1 MAYVKRPISQS
12 WEYFRPDVFITYRSA
27 DSLNE
32 ETDEVK
38 KGWVFILSRKNPDSG
53 KYDLREEKKVLDFT
67 SLINLDKLEW
77 ESEKSD
83 LVRNAYS
90 DILILRDKKTN
101 AIKAEVKWNNDLRKF
116 VDVKTWIEYNVFQ
129 WKVKK
134 VLIWQLLDTK
144 EIFTLDLSWTIAR
157 ALMSKNF
164 SKANLYN
171 ASRDYKQSEEEKKA
185 QAEVVNLFFDG
196 TILKLEPEEKKVKVG
211 KDTQFKNILLLKV
224 SGNTDEPELDEVCG
238 RAIEL
243 IENQLDNKTNT
254 KTVAPDNSNDEISIE
269 DIPWQ

>member
-1 MAYVKRPISQS
+1 MAYVKRPVSQS

-38 KGWVFILSRKNPDSG
+38 KGWVFVLSRKNPDSG
-53 KYDLREEKKVLDFT
+53 KYDLREEKKSLDFI

-77 ESEKSD
+77 EYEKSD

-90 DILILRDKKTN
+90 DNLILRDKKTN
-101 AIKAEVKWNNDLRKF
+101 AIKVEVKWNNDLRKF
-116 VDVKTWIEYNVFQ
+116 VDIKTWLEFVVTQ

-134 VLIWQLLDTK
+134 VLIWQLSDTK

-157 ALMSKNF
+157 ALMSKTF
-164 SKANLYN
+164 SKANVYN
-171 ASRDYKQSEEEKKA
+171 PSKDYKLTEEEKKS

-196 TILKLEPEEKKVKVG
+196 TILKLEPEDKKVKVG
-211 KDTQFKNILLLKV
+211 KDTQFKNIILLKL
-224 SGNTDEPELDEVCG
+224 SWDTSEPELDEACWKAV
-238 RAIEL
+238 EL
-243 IENQLDNKTNT
+243 IENQLNNKSNT
-254 KTVAPDNSNDEISIE
+254 KTIAPDNINEELDIS
-269 DIPWQ
+269 DIPF